1 MRAMPAW
8 VMSSHQDRLRL
19 VSVGQP
25 WPMALREASV
35 RAEQL
40 EMLRLASLV
49 QCWARQWNVLSDS
62 FLQLDRSRVSIL
74 QQVWENV
81 HSAESPTFC
90 EETGYLERNLS
101 EKYLHQPGNRSG

>member
-1 MRAMPAW
+1 MKATPAW
-8 VMSSHQDRLRL
+8 VMSSHQERFRL
-19 VSVGQP
+19 VSWGQP
-25 WPMALREASV
+25 WPMALSEVSV
-35 RAEQL
+35 RLEQP
-40 EMLRLASLV
+40 EMLRVWSLV

-90 EETGYLERNLS
+90 EETG
-101 EKYLHQPGNRSG
+101 